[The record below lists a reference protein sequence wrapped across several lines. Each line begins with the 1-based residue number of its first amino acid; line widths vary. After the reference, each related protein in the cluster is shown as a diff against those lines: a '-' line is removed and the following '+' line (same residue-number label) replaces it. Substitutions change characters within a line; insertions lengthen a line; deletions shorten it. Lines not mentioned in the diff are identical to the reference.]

1 MRRGWELESGIQV
14 FANSYNDNPL
24 AFLSDAIVMGI
35 DLSPVNV
42 IAVLASGRE
51 FAELVLEEVAVG
63 TAPKA

>member
-14 FANSYNDNPL
+14 FADSDNDNTF
-24 AFLSDAIVMGI
+24 AFLSDAKVMGVY
-35 DLSPVNV
+35 LSPVNV